1 MSISKPLAMTESEQ
15 AIRLH
20 TFSMK
25 ELLTL
30 RKRLAGM
37 VERYSASTSSL
48 VRKRGITKARRLDQ
62 INRRIAQLESG
73 SVVEEVAPVVDEKA
87 VEKKREINRLVRER
101 REAMLYV
108 EFDRARQG
116 DRFHTPESLQRFQD
130 RVDAI
135 DAKLAIAR
143 GEVSK

>member
-1 MSISKPLAMTESEQ
+1 MRTKKGLSMTETEQ

-30 RKRLAGM
+30 RKRLSGM
-37 VERYSASTSSL
+37 VERYSASESSL

-108 EFDRARQG
+108 NFDRARQG
-116 DRFHTPESLQRFQD
+116 TGRHTAESLRRFEEK
-130 RVDAI
+130 VEAI

>member
-1 MSISKPLAMTESEQ
+1 MTESEQ
-15 AIRLH
+15 TIRLH

-37 VERYSASTSSL
+37 VERYSASTSST